1 MKSYYSTHCDKCKI
15 VFNTCGG
22 KKPNSFLEDY
32 LQTGGSLNNRSIN
45 ISIRNAITYF
55 LINFS
60 LHSGSYNFL
69 DAEKTVDNFI
79 EVVRQN
85 VVPDDNVEVQGPV
98 YLVNYQPAQ
107 LNVIIELE
115 GKTIWLTCVY
125 RCVFYPIY
133 KAKLRKIYEKSYC

>member
-22 KKPNSFLEDY
+22 KKTNSFLEDY

-60 LHSGSYNFL
+60 LHSGSYNFF

-85 VVPDDNVEVQGPV
+85 VVPDDNVEVQGPA
-98 YLVNYQPAQ
+98 YLSAC
-107 LNVIIELE
+107 
-115 GKTIWLTCVY
+115 T
-125 RCVFYPIY
+125 
-133 KAKLRKIYEKSYC
+133 A